1 MKNMATKTFNLLILL
16 LLIICLGGCGKLVE
30 VPVIVM
36 PPLTEPMI
44 FDKDIIGKWE
54 LVAEGPDE
62 DKIAPVEANG
72 NYSEYLPNGEYRIFS
87 SETNSYYEFKFAY
100 QTDSRFLYLYY
111 LDNSDGVNDRI
122 YEYTIIS
129 RDTLKLKYVRGIVP
143 AIAGFPLIYIY
154 QRIK

>member
-1 MKNMATKTFNLLILL
+1 MVTKKINLLILL
-16 LLIICLGGCGKLVE
+16 LIAIGLGGCGKLV
-30 VPVIVM
+30 VM
-36 PPLTEPMI
+36 PPLIGEPMI

-54 LVAEGPDE
+54 LIAEGPDE
-62 DKIAPVEANG
+62 DGIVPVEANG